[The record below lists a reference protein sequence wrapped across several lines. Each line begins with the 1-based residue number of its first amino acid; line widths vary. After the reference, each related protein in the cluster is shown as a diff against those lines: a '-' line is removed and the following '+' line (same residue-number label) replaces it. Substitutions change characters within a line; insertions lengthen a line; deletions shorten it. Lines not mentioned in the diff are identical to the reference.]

1 MFHSAMSLKNYV
13 YGHEAA
19 NPVGISFQGHT

>member
-1 MFHSAMSLKNYV
+1 MSLKNYV